1 MSDALKYP
9 RSAAIRLNAVAE
21 ITAAVFFCVFVSL
34 RDNFLW
40 LHSIF
45 ALVYF
50 IITLLCM
57 AHHSVRLEYS
67 EDERVCPNTLHTFK
81 ICPCYKY
88 KGLVQMLVI

>member
-1 MSDALKYP
+1 M
-9 RSAAIRLNAVAE
+9 
-21 ITAAVFFCVFVSL
+21 SL

-57 AHHSVRLEYS
+57 AHHSMQLEYR
-67 EDERVCPNTLHTFK
+67 EDERVCPHTLIK
-81 ICPCYKY
+81 SWWKC
-88 KGLVQMLVI
+88 